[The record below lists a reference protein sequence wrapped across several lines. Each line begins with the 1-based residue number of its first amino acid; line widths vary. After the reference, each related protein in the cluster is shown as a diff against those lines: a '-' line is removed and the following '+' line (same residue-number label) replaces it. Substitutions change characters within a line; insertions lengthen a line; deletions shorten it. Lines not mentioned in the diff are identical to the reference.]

1 MVACRYGISPLVFNS
16 TSHSFAVLIR
26 ELSIRTLKEKLHIYA
41 RPCIILYLSHKL
53 RCFTGISGPKKAA
66 ATHVKKHRIFSRVLI
81 FNQLHTRHS
90 PLAPLGQ
97 VDE

>member
-26 ELSIRTLKEKLHIYA
+26 ELLIRTLKEKLHIYA

-53 RCFTGISGPKKAA
+53 RCFTGISGPKK
-66 ATHVKKHRIFSRVLI
+66 SRS
-81 FNQLHTRHS
+81 NTREKAS
-90 PLAPLGQ
+90 YFFTC
-97 VDE
+97 VDI